1 MMHKPLIVALPL
13 LLAST
18 AGMADSFGLPHQLSS
33 LSTASDV
40 PAAITP
46 PAPHR
51 SPAARQVTDAR
62 APLPLASPARI
73 PNMKCSLS
81 CEDRDD
87 TSAAAPLP
95 GRTKADMH
103 RVAERSETGTSET
116 GTVAFA
122 RPCGPSPLSAT
133 EIETL
138 VERIATAQGVDPQ
151 LAKAVA
157 WAESRFDRV
166 RNSPQGAR
174 GPMQLMPATALQL
187 GVTDICD
194 PHAKIDGGVRHL
206 KQLLMQFG
214 NPLLA
219 VAAYNA
225 GSRAVIDNNGI
236 PPFAETLGFVAR
248 VVSRQIG
255 PFPVPRHAALAP
267 ETFPSPPPM
276 DEQGHVLGAV
286 SHRFIDGV
294 MHLPGQGGLR

>member
-1 MMHKPLIVALPL
+1 MMHRQMLVALPL

-18 AGMADSFGLPHQLSS
+18 ASAAEKSGLLHQTSSRDAAGDITAAAALPTPHRPPTPPHTTAARGSLSS
-33 LSTASDV
+33 
-40 PAAITP
+40 
-46 PAPHR
+46 
-51 SPAARQVTDAR
+51 
-62 APLPLASPARI
+62 ASPSRRMNI
-73 PNMKCSLS
+73 SCSSFCVETGKVL
-81 CEDRDD
+81 
-87 TSAAAPLP
+87 AAAPLP
-95 GRTKADMH
+95 QRTRTDMPSL
-103 RVAERSETGTSET
+103 AQRSGPGTN
-116 GTVAFA
+116 GFA
-122 RPCGPSPLSAT
+122 PPCGPSPLSAT

-166 RNSPQGAR
+166 RNSPKGAR
-174 GPMQLMPATALQL
+174 GPMQLMPATATQL

-194 PHAKIDGGVRHL
+194 PHANIDGGVRHL

-236 PPFAETLGFVAR
+236 PPFPETLGFVAR

-255 PFPVPRHAALAP
+255 PLPVARHAALNP
-267 ETFPSPPPM
+267 ETGPSPPPM
-276 DEQGHVLGAV
+276 DEPGNVLGAV

-294 MHLPGQGGLR
+294 MHLPSPGGLR

>member
-1 MMHKPLIVALPL
+1 MMHKQLIVALPL
-13 LLAST
+13 LFTST
-18 AGMADSFGLPHQLSS
+18 AGVADGSGLSHQLST
-33 LSTASDV
+33 LDAAGDVTAAAAPPV
-40 PAAITP
+40 PHQSP
-46 PAPHR
+46 SAPQVTALR
-51 SPAARQVTDAR
+51 SPLA
-62 APLPLASPARI
+62 LASPARI
-73 PNMKCSLS
+73 PNTPCSVF
-81 CEDRDD
+81 CQDRGEAL
-87 TSAAAPLP
+87 AAAPLP
-95 GRTKADMH
+95 GRSNSGQN
-103 RVAERSETGTSET
+103 RVDEGSEIR
-116 GTVAFA
+116 TVAFA

-166 RNSPQGAR
+166 RNSPRGAR
-174 GPMQLMPATALQL
+174 GPMQLMPATAVQL

-194 PHAKIDGGVRHL
+194 PHANIDGGVRHL

-255 PFPVPRHAALAP
+255 PLPVPRHAALDP
-267 ETFPSPPPM
+267 GTGPSPTPM
-276 DEQGHVLGAV
+276 DEQGDVLGAV

-294 MHLPGQGGLR
+294 MHLPSQGGVR